1 MANELLALNLGLR
14 ICADAEQ
21 LEQRVC
27 PDWWG
32 RAVQACFL
40 NAVAA
45 QDEAL
50 AAELHS
56 ENQLHPYTVS
66 SLLSAPKDGFPAPDQ
81 TVYIRITSLSDRLSR
96 CVMDGIFTQGQM
108 LELDFIPFQVQPID
122 EDWLQ
127 TAAFTDLVNTGVRQA
142 EEPNLRLV
150 FRSPLV
156 FKTEGRS
163 EALPL
168 PHLVYGSLLRKWNA
182 FSPITFPEDL
192 LRYAAECLAVSRFSI
207 HSVPVPLKQ
216 GGMRI
221 GTVGEIRYRAL
232 NRDKYWLSMLHS
244 LNAFASWSGIGAGTA
259 YGLGQAKS

>member
-1 MANELLALNLGLR
+1 MGNELLSLHLGLR
-14 ICADAEQ
+14 IAANEEL
-21 LEQRVC
+21 LEQRGC

-45 QDEAL
+45 RDEAL
-50 AAELHS
+50 ASELHS

-66 SLLSAPKDGFPAPDQ
+66 SLLSAPRNAFPAADQ
-81 TVYIRITSLSDRLSR
+81 TVYIRITSLSEKLSR
-96 CVMDGIFTQGQM
+96 CVKDGIFEQGQI
-108 LELDFIPFQVQPID
+108 LELDFVPFQIQPVE
-122 EDWLQ
+122 EDWLR
-127 TAAFTDLVNTGVRQA
+127 TAAFTDLVNIGVRQA
-142 EEPNLRLV
+142 EEPSLHLV
-150 FRSPLV
+150 FRSPMV

-182 FSPITFPEDL
+182 FSPITFPDDL
-192 LRYAAECLAVSRFSI
+192 LRYAAECLAVSRFDI

-244 LNAFASWSGIGAGTA
+244 LNAFAAWSGIGAGTA